1 MFVGWLPFR
10 EERAV
15 VEAQTGGLLDDID
28 IDCRPGEQ
36 RGDDQRQLSCEHD
49 RCLLLLETIFQTWTR
64 VSALEADFQLR
75 TATIYV
81 TE

>member
-36 RGDDQRQLSCEHD
+36 RGDDQRQLPCEHD